1 MKLGLI
7 GGTGPESTVVYYRE
21 IVYGVQQRAG
31 RAFFPNLTVESLSVF
46 DVLQFCELQDYDG
59 LVQYLLGGVRSL
71 AGAGA
76 QCAALTGITP
86 HIVFDELS
94 ALSPIPLVSMVETSC
109 VRAEKQG
116 LKKVGLLGTLPTMNA
131 GFFQRAF
138 ASQGIEAVTPTESEK
153 EYIGSKIETEIEY
166 GKVIPSTQNEFCA
179 IAERMEREEKIEA
192 LVLGCTELPLIFE
205 GVRLPVP
212 YLDVMRIHI
221 DALIDAAMRG

>member
-1 MKLGLI
+1 QIL
-7 GGTGPESTVVYYRE
+7 ER
-21 IVYGVQQRAG
+21 
-31 RAFFPNLTVESLSVF
+31 
-46 DVLQFCELQDYDG
+46 QDYAG

-131 GFFQRAF
+131 G
-138 ASQGIEAVTPTESEK
+138 
-153 EYIGSKIETEIEY
+153 YIT
-166 GKVIPSTQNEFCA
+166 
-179 IAERMEREEKIEA
+179 
-192 LVLGCTELPLIFE
+192 
-205 GVRLPVP
+205 
-212 YLDVMRIHI
+212 LD
-221 DALIDAAMRG
+221 